1 MHNVC
6 ISSRQTSASHERS
19 QSFKQSLLFFTGC
32 HDDESWRIALGVKN
46 DTEQRGM
53 RQHELRLL
61 CLSKRES
68 YIWVGVFHKWWQ
80 NESAEMRFLRL
91 SWHVEMRV
99 CALTCRHVT
108 QFRLS
113 ASMTRAKA
121 REAIFRP
128 SHRDST
134 KGMLPTCQSQLK
146 QSSNIP
152 SNVAI
157 TVCLCWCPLPASRSK
172 ALWEP
177 VRARHWRQADNSM

>member
-1 MHNVC
+1 MCALAHGK
-6 ISSRQTSASHERS
+6 H
-19 QSFKQSLLFFTGC
+19 LLHMSVRTHSNNRCYFHGLP
-32 HDDESWRIALGVKN
+32 WRWVVKN
-46 DTEQRGM
+46 CIGSEERYRTVGCETARAKAFMSIKM
-53 RQHELRLL
+53 RKATFE
-61 CLSKRES
+61 C
-68 YIWVGVFHKWWQ
+68 VFFHKWWQ

-99 CALTCRHVT
+99 CALTCKHVT

-113 ASMTRAKA
+113 ASMTRTKA

-152 SNVAI
+152 SNAAI
-157 TVCLCWCPLPASRSK
+157 TVCLCWCYLPASRSK

-177 VRARHWRQADNSM
+177 VRARNWRQADNSM